1 MQCLS
6 ENHKT
11 MNIETLRRLLKSLSA
26 QPHGLLNKRNRLF
39 IGQPADSFRPAAVLL
54 AVVPHQEEWKIL
66 LTKRAET
73 LKHHTGQVA
82 FPGGGYDQEDASLT
96 VTALREAH
104 EEVGTPC
111 HTWETFDI
119 IPPCYTPSGYAVYT
133 VPALSETEPKLI
145 LNPSEVAEAFYVP
158 LSFVLDTANY
168 RQRIFQYQN
177 QTTQTPALPYLHYDI
192 WGLTA
197 SILYSMAEHFR
208 HYR

>member
-1 MQCLS
+1 
-6 ENHKT
+6 
-11 MNIETLRRLLKSLSA
+11 MNTETLRDFLKSLSS
-26 QPHGLLNKRNRLF
+26 QQHGLLNKRNTLF
-39 IGQPADSFRPAAVLL
+39 IEQPADSFRPAAVLL
-54 AVVPHQEEWKIL
+54 ALVPRQEEWQIL

-82 FPGGGYDQEDASLT
+82 FPGGGYDTEDASLT
-96 VTALREAH
+96 ETALREAH

-133 VPALSETEPKLI
+133 VPALSETEPRLT

-158 LSFVLDTANY
+158 LSLALDTANY
-168 RQRIFQYQN
+168 QQRIFQYQN
-177 QTTQTPALPYLHYDI
+177 RTVQSPALPYLHYDI

-208 HYR
+208 RYR